1 MKYKLMSRKNI
12 TKRITTNNMMCK
24 WSSKKSMTKPKEQQY
39 CETT

>member
-24 WSSKKSMTKPKEQQY
+24 WSSKSMTKPKEQQY